1 MPGAAKNSDDADDMM
16 EARYLARYM
25 GSGAGCALASARIG
39 TGGATPLP
47 NATNIVPGSG
57 AVELRR
63 GAAHMDDDMWPR
75 PLEGIVL

>member
-1 MPGAAKNSDDADDMM
+1 MQCAGVAPLAMM

-25 GSGAGCALASARIG
+25 GSEACCALASARIG

-57 AVELRR
+57 AVEPRR
-63 GAAHMDDDMWPR
+63 GAAHMDDMWPR
-75 PLEGIVL
+75 PLEGTVL

>member
-1 MPGAAKNSDDADDMM
+1 MHDGSYSAPVAPLAMM

-25 GSGAGCALASARIG
+25 GSEACCALASVRIG

-57 AVELRR
+57 AVEPRR
-63 GAAHMDDDMWPR
+63 GAAHMDDMWPR
-75 PLEGIVL
+75 PLEGTVL